1 MRCDTKTFAQMY
13 ETVYQDLYRFAL
25 CMLRNPQDAE
35 DAVSEAVVAAY
46 ENIGKLKKEDA
57 FKGWI
62 FTILS
67 NICKKKWRNAAREET
82 RSDEEMLFSA
92 ASEEP
97 DIGVAL
103 DVRKAFFLLEDE
115 EQTIVGLSVFGGY
128 TSQEIGDALK
138 LNPNTVRSKRS
149 RALQKMECVL
159 R

>member
-25 CMLRNPQDAE
+25 CMMRNPQDAE

-57 FKGWI
+57 FKSWI